1 MQHHNDK
8 PVLVPAQ
15 DDSTSDE
22 IISSQ
27 DAIESTINRYITLLT
42 KKNKSAIGENVLFKQ
57 SCQFKDSIIEKCG

>member
-42 KKNKSAIGENVLFKQ
+42 KKKQ
-57 SCQFKDSIIEKCG
+57 VSDW